1 MVFIRTIPPEDA
13 TGKLKELYDEGY
25 KNTGSY
31 PPAVAALSMRPDVI
45 TAWRNLDATIK
56 STMSSRNYEL
66 ATVSATVALQCSL

>member
-31 PPAVAALSMRPDVI
+31 PPRSSGFEHAA
-45 TAWRNLDATIK
+45 
-56 STMSSRNYEL
+56 
-66 ATVSATVALQCSL
+66 